1 MASDKSNRTSRRQLS
16 FNVNSEASAC
26 KLETTRNVE
35 CALCHRCNVNM
46 TIPEKW
52 RSEPAHRLVASLGVA
67 LACTICSACRK
78 DDTRRLG
85 DDTYIPRWEKGTGIK
100 SMCCVSE
107 CTEVTL
113 ASLSKPKELIHNAFQ
128 QAELQAFNEEVPSPT
143 PLCKRHYHI
152 VYNSIQ
158 PSRQTSCTTCGTTLK
173 YTNYRTCSNP
183 SKIEEYLR
191 QHTDFEGHTHE
202 NDKVCFTC
210 YKSHLIILQ
219 TSNCTSRDADLEQII
234 YNISKQIP
242 ISPVGSVKE
251 TIDRAINAVT
261 IEVGKLLL
269 QNNVI
274 LLPAIQDLVHEEVLG

>member
-1 MASDKSNRTSRRQLS
+1 MATDKSNRTSRRQLS
-16 FNVNSEASAC
+16 FEGNSEACAC
-26 KLETTRNVE
+26 KLRNVE
-35 CALCHRCNVNM
+35 CGLCHGCNINM

-52 RSEPAHRLVASLGVA
+52 RSEPARRLVVSLGVA
-67 LACTICSACRK
+67 LTCTICSACRK
-78 DDTRRLG
+78 DVTRRLG
-85 DDTYIPRWEKGTGIK
+85 DDTYIPRWGKCTGMK

-113 ASLSKPKELIHNAFQ
+113 ASLSKLQELIHNSFQ

-143 PLCKRHYHI
+143 PLCKRHYL
-152 VYNSIQ
+152 IQ

-191 QHTDFEGHTHE
+191 QHTDFEGHIHE

-219 TSNCTSRDADLEQII
+219 KLYVAGAFEGDKIDTAWFVHGDHSMTQHF
-234 YNISKQIP
+234 
-242 ISPVGSVKE
+242 SV
-251 TIDRAINAVT
+251 
-261 IEVGKLLL
+261 
-269 QNNVI
+269 
-274 LLPAIQDLVHEEVLG
+274 